1 MENRIKKGSAEFQL
15 ALSDLEQIK
24 QFRRE
29 AFPTG
34 TTAKGIAILG
44 RSNVGK
50 SSIINALFG
59 KNTARVSKTP
69 GRTKEIII
77 FTFKTNK
84 NAAEVKQ
91 TGPTLY
97 LFDLP
102 GYGHASV
109 SKQMH
114 EQWQRSIDLFL
125 RTYSPHLL
133 FILLQDARHPNQESD
148 QHLIKYLR
156 PLNIQSILVLNKVD
170 KLKTQ
175 KEKNEL
181 KKCIP
186 EISKK
191 FKSCR
196 QIYFVSAE
204 TGQGLL
210 QLEESILNFID
221 EN

>member
-29 AFPTG
+29 VFPTG

-77 FTFKTNK
+77 FNFKTDK
-84 NAAEVKQ
+84 SSETTQ
-91 TGPTLY
+91 TGPTFY

-125 RTYSPHLL
+125 RTYSSHLL

-156 PLNIQSILVLNKVD
+156 PLNIQSILVLNKID

-175 KEKNEL
+175 KEKSEL
-181 KKCIP
+181 KKGIP

-204 TGQGLL
+204 TGEGLL
-210 QLEESILNFID
+210 QLEESILNFIQGK
-221 EN
+221 